1 MREATCYYCGVDAST
16 SEHVPP
22 RCLFP
27 ERKDSL
33 GIDYRKNLITVPSC
47 DAHNT
52 EKSKDDEFLMACVT
66 PIVGNNGV
74 GYIQTQTKLRRAFA
88 RNDGQLLKLV
98 MPDRKQAMIEL
109 PNGSTFPVLIGNA
122 NMPRLCRVLEH
133 VARGLYFHIKGE
145 RFVGDCHI
153 LPSFISFPEDSDL
166 EAIKQISGLM
176 VRQERGDW
184 AIHGENPEIFQF
196 AIGPVDQFGLL
207 PMVMTFFRRAD
218 VYVSFQPDGVKR
230 PFRNLSEATPEN
242 PIRIEIHQ
250 NPPGP
255 EADEPSKK

>member
-74 GYIQTQTKLRRAFA
+74 GYIQTQTKLQRAFA

-98 MPDRKQAMIEL
+98 MPERKQATIEL
-109 PNGSTFPVLIGNA
+109 LDGTKFPVLIGDA
-122 NMPRLCRVLEH
+122 DMPRLCRVLEH
-133 VARGLYFHIKGE
+133 VARGLYFYINRR
-145 RFVGDCHI
+145 RFVGDCHV
-153 LPSFISFPEDSDL
+153 FPLFTMPKDPAVEV
-166 EAIKQISGLM
+166 IKQISELM
-176 VRQERGDW
+176 LRQERNDWVNHGD
-184 AIHGENPEIFQF
+184 NPDIFKF
-196 AIGPVDQFGLL
+196 AIGPVDRFGLT

-218 VYVSFQPDGVKR
+218 VCVSFQPEGVRR

-242 PIRIEIHQ
+242 PIRIEIHL
-250 NPPGP
+250 NPPDP
-255 EADEPSKK
+255 KAEAPSKE